1 MKEGTEMET
10 HLKHMKEITD
20 KLAAI
25 GAPISEEDQIVTLL
39 GSLPR
44 SYCTLVTAL
53 EARGN
58 DGLTLSFVQQALIH
72 EEQKLN
78 GRLASRRD
86 ISPGRHKTSALV
98 GAHASRREKLKC
110 FGCGIEGH
118 IRRNCPRRK
127 NQESRTKQPHKAKPA
142 TEEKQTNSDS
152 DDVGVFAASA
162 GSTNRS
168 QMGRWLVDSGASS
181 HMTCQKELLT
191 DYKQFDKA
199 QKVGLG
205 DGRTVEAVGIGKVKV
220 NMLFKMSSPKESTM
234 HDVLYVP
241 KLTCNLFSVRAAA
254 QKGNFIKFGHSKCWI
269 RNQKGKLCGMGSLVD
284 KLYQLDCEHTTIE
297 YACVSKQMSDI
308 DLWHQRLGHISG
320 QRLREIV
327 HKELVTGVTI
337 QKGAELSFCEGCVE
351 GKMSRKQFKPVG
363 EIRSRRKLQLIHSD
377 VCGPMQKES
386 IGGSKYFVTFID
398 DYSRCCSVYFI
409 RHKSEVAE
417 KFKEFELATTNEC
430 SENIEALRSDNG
442 GEYCSE
448 EFKDYLKSKGIRHE
462 LAAPYSPQQ
471 NGVAERMNRTLV
483 EAARSMLAHANLPEY
498 YWAEAVATAVHIKNR
513 TPTTALKEDK
523 TPFEMWYEKK
533 PNVTNL
539 KVFGCVAYAHIPET
553 QRQKLDKKSE
563 KLRFIGYSREHK
575 GYRLIN
581 EQTKKVIIRRDVVFN
596 ETDFGNT
603 IGDGGDLTI
612 IDIDTSSDEEVEQ
625 PVQLD
630 QEEVERQRP
639 ERHRRPPVRYG
650 LDDYA
655 DHTASDHVHHV
666 AYNCH
671 VIEPKTI
678 EEAMSSDYAKQWK
691 EAADS
696 EYASLIENNTWN
708 LVKLPKDRKP
718 IGCKWVFKVKY
729 NHEGKIERF
738 KGRLVAKGYAQNY
751 GIDYVET
758 FSPVVRFS
766 SIRTLLAFAVQHDML
781 IHQMDVVT
789 AFLNG
794 QLDEEIY
801 MQQPDGYIEQG
812 KEDYVCKL
820 NKSLYGLKQS
830 PRCWNTAFRE
840 YMQIIHFKQSTA
852 DPCVYIR
859 RGETTTIVAVYVDDL
874 IIMTKTMEE
883 MEEVKESLAARFK
896 MKDMGKL
903 HYCLGISIQHDE
915 RKKCLWIHQRQYIL
929 NMIKKYGL
937 SEAKQVSTPADVNVK
952 LKKDDDV
959 SKAVDPSTYQSMIGS
974 LLYAALATRP
984 DISQAVSVVS
994 KFNKE
999 PTEAHLTAV
1008 KRIFKYL
1015 KGTNNLALKY
1025 QKTKDGMLIGYSD
1038 ADYAGDLDDR
1048 HSTTGNIFLMYGGP
1062 ISWLSKKQ
1070 AIVALSTSEAEYVA
1084 LSLAT
1089 QEVVWLRRL
1098 LDDLQSSLTEQPT
1111 VLMEDNQGAIAIA
1124 KNPVAHCK
1132 TKHIDIRYHYIREA
1146 IQNGTICLN
1155 YCPTNEMI
1163 ADLLTKPLSK
1173 GQFETLRAAMGMEF
1187 LIDTAQPN
1195 QLSGSVAESN

>member
-1 MKEGTEMET
+1 
-10 HLKHMKEITD
+10 
-20 KLAAI
+20 
-25 GAPISEEDQIVTLL
+25 
-39 GSLPR
+39 
-44 SYCTLVTAL
+44 
-53 EARGN
+53 
-58 DGLTLSFVQQALIH
+58 
-72 EEQKLN
+72 
-78 GRLASRRD
+78 
-86 ISPGRHKTSALV
+86 
-98 GAHASRREKLKC
+98 
-110 FGCGIEGH
+110 
-118 IRRNCPRRK
+118 
-127 NQESRTKQPHKAKPA
+127 
-142 TEEKQTNSDS
+142 
-152 DDVGVFAASA
+152 
-162 GSTNRS
+162 
-168 QMGRWLVDSGASS
+168 
-181 HMTCQKELLT
+181 
-191 DYKQFDKA
+191 
-199 QKVGLG
+199 
-205 DGRTVEAVGIGKVKV
+205 
-220 NMLFKMSSPKESTM
+220 
-234 HDVLYVP
+234 
-241 KLTCNLFSVRAAA
+241 
-254 QKGNFIKFGHSKCWI
+254 
-269 RNQKGKLCGMGSLVD
+269 
-284 KLYQLDCEHTTIE
+284 
-297 YACVSKQMSDI
+297 MSDI

-417 KFKEFELATTNEC
+417 KFKEFELATKNEC

-581 EQTKKVIIRRDVVFN
+581 EQTKKVIIRRDVAFN

-655 DHTASDHVHHV
+655 DTASDHVHHV

-729 NHEGKIERF
+729 N
-738 KGRLVAKGYAQNY
+738 
-751 GIDYVET
+751 
-758 FSPVVRFS
+758 
-766 SIRTLLAFAVQHDML
+766 
-781 IHQMDVVT
+781 
-789 AFLNG
+789 
-794 QLDEEIY
+794 
-801 MQQPDGYIEQG
+801 
-812 KEDYVCKL
+812 
-820 NKSLYGLKQS
+820 
-830 PRCWNTAFRE
+830 
-840 YMQIIHFKQSTA
+840 
-852 DPCVYIR
+852 
-859 RGETTTIVAVYVDDL
+859 
-874 IIMTKTMEE
+874 
-883 MEEVKESLAARFK
+883 
-896 MKDMGKL
+896 
-903 HYCLGISIQHDE
+903 
-915 RKKCLWIHQRQYIL
+915 
-929 NMIKKYGL
+929 
-937 SEAKQVSTPADVNVK
+937 VK
-952 LKKDDDV
+952 LKG
-959 SKAVDPSTYQSMIGS
+959 SKVD
-974 LLYAALATRP
+974 
-984 DISQAVSVVS
+984 
-994 KFNKE
+994 
-999 PTEAHLTAV
+999 
-1008 KRIFKYL
+1008 
-1015 KGTNNLALKY
+1015 
-1025 QKTKDGMLIGYSD
+1025 
-1038 ADYAGDLDDR
+1038 
-1048 HSTTGNIFLMYGGP
+1048 
-1062 ISWLSKKQ
+1062 W
-1070 AIVALSTSEAEYVA
+1070 
-1084 LSLAT
+1084 
-1089 QEVVWLRRL
+1089 
-1098 LDDLQSSLTEQPT
+1098 
-1111 VLMEDNQGAIAIA
+1111 
-1124 KNPVAHCK
+1124 
-1132 TKHIDIRYHYIREA
+1132 
-1146 IQNGTICLN
+1146 
-1155 YCPTNEMI
+1155 
-1163 ADLLTKPLSK
+1163 
-1173 GQFETLRAAMGMEF
+1173 
-1187 LIDTAQPN
+1187 
-1195 QLSGSVAESN
+1195 